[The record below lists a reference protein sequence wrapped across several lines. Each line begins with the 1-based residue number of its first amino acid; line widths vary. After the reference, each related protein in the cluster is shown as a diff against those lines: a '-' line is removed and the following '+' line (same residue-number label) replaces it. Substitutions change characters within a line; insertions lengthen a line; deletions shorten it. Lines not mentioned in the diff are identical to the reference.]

1 MNEDNDGSATFIKWN
16 LKAGDARGENGHVT
30 IMFVALCAWQSW
42 TNHGKSPCRP
52 LKNRRILGDMKI
64 TQIIT
69 VLALTSLALTG
80 CAATSESSIGSDSG
94 GYPSVEGQVD
104 DLGSPEGISSRP
116 DAAVITTA
124 SVFLT
129 DEDPTAA
136 AEDIR
141 ELAAAAGGKID
152 GRSVQSDPDGR
163 TTYVSLTV
171 RIPSAAIDGFLADL
185 DDVATVQNL
194 SQNSQDVTLIVTDY
208 EARIAALESS
218 IARFLALEKAAQSTQ
233 DLIEIESALAE
244 RQAQLEQLQSEM
256 RYYSDQIALST
267 VQIDIGLPESA
278 TDPIPD
284 DFWGGIVAGWKGL
297 VAFFTGTLV
306 AFGFAIPWLP
316 VIGAIGFAGWWV
328 ARRFGRR
335 RTAKPVAKKPTATR

>member
-1 MNEDNDGSATFIKWN
+1 MIFGNLPYGSR
-16 LKAGDARGENGHVT
+16 AGESIVHN
-30 IMFVALCAWQSW
+30 
-42 TNHGKSPCRP
+42 
-52 LKNRRILGDMKI
+52 MKI
-64 TQIIT
+64 AQIIS
-69 VLALTSLALTG
+69 VLALSSLALTG
-80 CAATSESSIGSDSG
+80 CAASTNSSGGSDAG
-94 GYPSVEGQVD
+94 MYPYSPAESQVD
-104 DLGSPEGISSRP
+104 NLGSPEGISSRP
-116 DAAVITTA
+116 DSAVITTA
-124 SVFLT
+124 SAFLT
-129 DEDPTAA
+129 DDDPSRV

-163 TTYVSLTV
+163 TAYVSLTV
-171 RIPSAAIDGFLADL
+171 RIPSGSMDAFLADL
-185 DDVATVQNL
+185 DGVATVQSLN
-194 SQNSQDVTLIVTDY
+194 QNSQDVTLIVTDY
-208 EARIAALESS
+208 EARISALETS
-218 IARFLALEKAAQSTQ
+218 IARFLALGKVARSTQ

-267 VQIDIGLPESA
+267 VQVDIGLPESA

-306 AFGFAIPWLP
+306 AFGFAIPWIP
-316 VIGAIGFAGWWV
+316 VVGAIGWAGWWV

-335 RTAKPVAKKPTATR
+335 RTAKHVAKKPTSSR

>member
-1 MNEDNDGSATFIKWN
+1 
-16 LKAGDARGENGHVT
+16 
-30 IMFVALCAWQSW
+30 
-42 TNHGKSPCRP
+42 
-52 LKNRRILGDMKI
+52 MKI
-64 TQIIT
+64 TQIVT

-80 CAATSESSIGSDSG
+80 CASTAESSIGSDAGTYPYQSG
-94 GYPSVEGQVD
+94 EDQAGN
-104 DLGSPEGISSRP
+104 LGSPEGISSLP
-116 DAAVITTA
+116 DSSVITTA
-124 SVFLT
+124 SAFLT
-129 DEDPTAA
+129 DEDPSAVA
-136 AEDIR
+136 DVIR
-141 ELAAAAGGKID
+141 DLAGAAGGKID

-163 TTYVSLTV
+163 TNYVSLTV
-171 RIPSAAIDGFLADL
+171 RIPSGALDGFLTDL
-185 DDVATVQNL
+185 DGVATVQNL

-208 EARIAALESS
+208 EARISALETS
-218 IARFLALEKAAQSTQ
+218 IARFLALGKDARSTQ

-297 VAFFTGTLV
+297 VAFFTGTLI

-316 VIGAIGFAGWWV
+316 VIGALGFVGWWV

-335 RTAKPVAKKPTATR
+335 RTATPATTKPSAKR